1 MFVVRTDG
9 STDRLSRCSILILSH
24 RALGTEIEL
33 VRDQSV
39 SQLAFLFGMLCAT
52 RFIHLRV
59 IESIITL
66 SLAYHHV
73 YSREGEEEELA
84 SEVYTAIRR
93 YFGFDDD

>member
-9 STDRLSRCSILILSH
+9 STDRLSRYSILILSLK
-24 RALGTEIEL
+24 ALGTEIEV
-33 VRDQSV
+33 VRDQRV
-39 SQLAFLFGMLCAT
+39 SGLAFLSSMPCAT

-59 IESIITL
+59 IESIIIL

-84 SEVYTAIRR
+84 SKVYTAIRR